1 LLKEV
6 YTGVN
11 FLFAFHICG
20 TKNQINM
27 KQKFLLSLVLVCTF
41 IVSGHAQIKKG
52 GIWLGGSIGYSEQ
65 KTDYD
70 GSTSDTKSRTF
81 VISPA
86 IGKVVKDNLVV
97 GVSLSYYN
105 SKTEN
110 NSSSSTIDQKGKSY
124 GGGVF
129 VRQYVPV
136 INRLYIFGQGNA
148 NYSSIRINETQ
159 RDYYGIPTKYKSKGW
174 SSGLG
179 ITPGVAVS
187 ITKNLL
193 IESGFNNLFY
203 VSYSKNKTSLD
214 SPSAPKTTTS
224 NFSAGVSLENQSAF
238 YLGFRWLINN
248 KG

>member
-6 YTGVN
+6 YPGVN

-27 KQKFLLSLVLVCTF
+27 KQKFLLSLVFVCTF
-41 IVSGHAQIKKG
+41 IVSAHAQIKKG
-52 GIWLGGSIGYSEQ
+52 GTWLGGGVGYSEQ

-70 GSTSDTKSRTF
+70 GSSSDAKSRTF

-97 GVSLSYYN
+97 GISLSYSN
-105 SKTEN
+105 SKIEN
-110 NSSSSTIDQKGKSY
+110 NSSASTIDQKGKSY

-129 VRQYVPV
+129 LRQYVPI

-148 NYSSIRINETQ
+148 NYASTRINETQ
-159 RDYYGIPTKYKSKGW
+159 RDYYGVPTKYKSKGW
-174 SSGLG
+174 GSSLS

-187 ITKNLL
+187 INKNLL
-193 IESGFNNLFY
+193 IESGFNNLF
-203 VSYSKNKTSLD
+203 SIAYSRNKTSLD

-224 NFSAGVSLENQSAF
+224 NFSAGVSLENQSAL

>member
-6 YTGVN
+6 YNGVN

-20 TKNQINM
+20 TKNQSNNM
-27 KQKFLLSLVLVCTF
+27 KQKFLLSLVFACTF
-41 IVSGHAQIKKG
+41 IVSAHAQIKKG
-52 GIWLGGSIGYSEQ
+52 GTWLGGSIGYSEQ
-65 KTDYD
+65 KSDYD
-70 GSTSDTKSRTF
+70 GSTSDTKSRTV

-97 GVSLSYYN
+97 GISLSYYN

-110 NSSSSTIDQKGKSY
+110 NSSSTIDQKGKSY

-129 VRQYVPV
+129 VRQYVPI

-148 NYSSIRINETQ
+148 NFFSTRINETQ
-159 RDYYGIPTKYKSKGW
+159 LDYYGTRTKYKTNGW
-174 SSGLG
+174 NSSLG

-187 ITKNLL
+187 LTKNLL
-193 IESGFNNLFY
+193 METGFNNLLY
-203 VSYSKNKTSLD
+203 VSYGKNKRSLD
-214 SPSAPKTTTS
+214 SPSAPKTTNS
-224 NFSAGVSLENQSAF
+224 AFSAGVSLENQSSL